1 MPQIVITQGQAY
13 VKGDGLRCMAKRSDG
28 TGRVCDKLVVKKNP
42 AGEIAGA
49 FQCPDR
55 RCRQP
60 IQVET
65 RR

>member
-28 TGRVCDKLVVKKNP
+28 TSRDCDTLVAKKNP
-42 AGEIAGA
+42 AGEIAGE
-49 FQCPDR
+49 FQCPER
-55 RCRQP
+55 RCRQL

>member
-13 VKGDGLRCMAKRSDG
+13 VKGDGLRCMAPRNDQAG
-28 TGRVCDKLVVKKNP
+28 ICNKLVAKKNS
-42 AGEIAGA
+42 AGDIAGA

-55 RCRQP
+55 RCRQL

-65 RR
+65 KR